1 MPIKVSEGVNVHI
14 HLRDS
19 YRKDVKN
26 VVINIKDK
34 LDMVSVVE
42 KNKCFCSSKYSRRKK
57 LGLPDKY
64 QLTIN
69 TIKNKHIHYIFL
81 FLKPSIRYLFY

>member
-42 KNKCFCSSKYSRRKK
+42 KADVFVAAN
-57 LGLPDKY
+57 
-64 QLTIN
+64 IAVE
-69 TIKNKHIHYIFL
+69 KN
-81 FLKPSIRYLFY
+81 